1 MKKRKYVK
9 QRLPATRTFDTIQP
23 ETHPEEFEWKAVK
36 RLSDTACLAATF
48 SLSCIPPTAQSLVR
62 VISNEGNTDAG
73 NVAASFI
80 AFVSGGLSNIY
91 KVQPEQENKGWH
103 ISPNLS
109 GLLVGP
115 ASARKSRAYRPI
127 ESFVRK
133 AEDQLLFEYS
143 KTEKEELAA
152 YQFAKKKNASREQLV
167 QKMILESLRI
177 ERNDPAKAE
186 ELMADAERLLMQ
198 MENDLEPPSAMTL
211 IINHTTEAG
220 LHKLKTKEIHCHF
233 YVRDE
238 ATPLLLET
246 MGRTQSNIKAFLIE
260 AMDGDNDY
268 RRNLKT
274 EHAGKALAP
283 RIVIFGT
290 IQPGKIKIYLK
301 DNKENGLNND
311 GFFNRFQLLVFPD
324 EKKVL
329 ELPSDT
335 RPETIKQL
343 FQKVFSQLLHK
354 ENLLKENQKVV
365 KFSLDAQPLF
375 DRYKKNIELK
385 ASKYV
390 GSPMESHIGKY
401 TGLVPSVALV
411 CEFLSQITPKQ
422 TSPLVTEISLSSLK
436 MAIRWANYLESH
448 AKKVFGLEDPNLAIA
463 QQILEM
469 RKQLGKTFTV
479 RNVYSKL
486 RKPYYRNKNLTLD
499 SLRYLEK
506 LSYVRALPKSV
517 NSKGGAPRQE
527 WQFNPA
533 LFKSQS

>member
-268 RRNLKT
+268 RRNIAT
-274 EHAGKALAP
+274 
-283 RIVIFGT
+283 
-290 IQPGKIKIYLK
+290 YY
-301 DNKENGLNND
+301 LNNIQ
-311 GFFNRFQLLVFPD
+311 N
-324 EKKVL
+324 EHL
-329 ELPSDT
+329 ELPSVEEGPLSHVWHVFVVRTPLRSYFIDYMNENGIQT
-335 RPETIKQL
+335 MIHYPIPPHKQEAYKEWNELTFPISEKIHSEILSLPISPVMDMEDVKRIVEVVNEYRP
-343 FQKVFSQLLHK
+343 
-354 ENLLKENQKVV
+354 N
-365 KFSLDAQPLF
+365 
-375 DRYKKNIELK
+375 
-385 ASKYV
+385 
-390 GSPMESHIGKY
+390 
-401 TGLVPSVALV
+401 
-411 CEFLSQITPKQ
+411 
-422 TSPLVTEISLSSLK
+422 
-436 MAIRWANYLESH
+436 
-448 AKKVFGLEDPNLAIA
+448 
-463 QQILEM
+463 
-469 RKQLGKTFTV
+469 
-479 RNVYSKL
+479 
-486 RKPYYRNKNLTLD
+486 
-499 SLRYLEK
+499 
-506 LSYVRALPKSV
+506 
-517 NSKGGAPRQE
+517 
-527 WQFNPA
+527 
-533 LFKSQS
+533 